1 LKTGCKPPRT
11 GSLRSVQPQI
21 KALCPGFAWS
31 DLGAA
36 GVSGTDR
43 LNFQYTRSNEDP
55 TERYVQTVRNSSQ
68 YRLKSDTSGFKRLY
82 LAGDWTDNALNLGS
96 VEAAAM
102 SGMLASRAISG
113 FPRTVIGVDEVVS
126 GRLNIS
132 YRKSFNMLPQYVNHG
147 ADLSYP
153 TPLMCAGT
161 TLYGFI
167 LEGQSQNLLAL
178 CRRVFYEPS
187 GGQVYYY
194 PLSRFFMLTVGYI
207 QQIYST
213 SFNCGWTPEAQAI
226 VWIPTAAVK
235 PSGSKLI
242 AERLA
247 WFPAYTIVSNPY
259 SLVSGREV
267 IGFFKGFGWIDV
279 PEDGAAINPARLGA
293 DVFGIKDFAPQSSAQ
308 RYPLFEL
315 TRAASMVRPA
325 GNVRRSKPPSTI

>member
-1 LKTGCKPPRT
+1 
-11 GSLRSVQPQI
+11 
-21 KALCPGFAWS
+21 
-31 DLGAA
+31 
-36 GVSGTDR
+36 
-43 LNFQYTRSNEDP
+43 
-55 TERYVQTVRNSSQ
+55 
-68 YRLKSDTSGFKRLY
+68 
-82 LAGDWTDNALNLGS
+82 
-96 VEAAAM
+96 M
-102 SGMLASRAISG
+102 S
-113 FPRTVIGVDEVVS
+113 
-126 GRLNIS
+126 
-132 YRKSFNMLPQYVNHG
+132 PQYVNHG

-153 TPLMCAGT
+153 TPLMCEGT

-167 LEGQSQNLLAL
+167 LEGQLPNLLNL
-178 CRRVFYEPS
+178 CQRAFYEPS

-207 QQIYST
+207 QKIYSM

-226 VWIPTAAVK
+226 VWIPTAVVK

-279 PEDGAAINPARLGA
+279 PEGGDVINPARLSA

-315 TRAASMVRPA
+315 TRLSGADGQA
-325 GNVRRSKPPSTI
+325 GNQWPTLEAAFNDLKAQLVNAGPDPVVPSLELGLNLIDDLLHKEVPLAFLKQFRNAAGDGGVSYQAILELPATVQHFRGIQLIDAYQFTLLNNLASYPLATDLGVASQKALLSFKLEMDFTIGDGAEIWNAAPVQRPGCLGFLFGK

>member
-1 LKTGCKPPRT
+1 MP
-11 GSLRSVQPQI
+11 
-21 KALCPGFAWS
+21 
-31 DLGAA
+31 
-36 GVSGTDR
+36 
-43 LNFQYTRSNEDP
+43 
-55 TERYVQTVRNSSQ
+55 
-68 YRLKSDTSGFKRLY
+68 
-82 LAGDWTDNALNLGS
+82 
-96 VEAAAM
+96 
-102 SGMLASRAISG
+102 
-113 FPRTVIGVDEVVS
+113 
-126 GRLNIS
+126 
-132 YRKSFNMLPQYVNHG
+132 PQYLNHG

-153 TPLMCAGT
+153 TPLMCEGT

-167 LEGQSQNLLAL
+167 LEGQPPNLQAL
-178 CRRVFYEPS
+178 CRRAFYDPS

-207 QQIYST
+207 QKIYST

-293 DVFGIKDFAPQSSAQ
+293 DVFGIQDFAPQSTAQ

-315 TRAASMVRPA
+315 TRLGGVDGQAGKEWPTLEAAFNDIRLQLAGAGPSPIVPSLELGLNLIDDLLHKEVPLAFLKQFRNALGDGGVAYQAILELPA
-325 GNVRRSKPPSTI
+325 TVQRFRGIQLIDEYQFTLLNDLASYPLASDLGVTSQKALVSFKLEMDFTIGNGTEIWNAAQPQRRGCLGFLFGK